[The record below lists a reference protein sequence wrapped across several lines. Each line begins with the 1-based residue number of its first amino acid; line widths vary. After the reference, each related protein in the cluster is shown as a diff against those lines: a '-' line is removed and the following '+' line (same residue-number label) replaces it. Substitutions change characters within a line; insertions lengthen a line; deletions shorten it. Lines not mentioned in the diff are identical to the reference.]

1 MNAKRI
7 AAIIGLIGIG
17 ASLILLVLSAALP
30 AYKDAL
36 QSLSGIGVLLAACIA
51 GIFWLR
57 SREKS
62 ESDSE
67 DDAE

>member
-7 AAIIGLIGIG
+7 AAIIGLIGIF
-17 ASLILLVLSAALP
+17 ASLILLVLSAVLP

-36 QSLSGIGVLLAACIA
+36 QSLSGIGFLLAACIA

-57 SREKS
+57 SRKKNEP
-62 ESDSE
+62 DSE
-67 DDAE
+67 EDAE

>member
-7 AAIIGLIGIG
+7 AAIIGLLGIF
-17 ASLILLVLSAALP
+17 ASLILLLLSAVLP

-36 QSLSGIGVLLAACIA
+36 QGLSGIGFLLAACIS
-51 GIFWLR
+51 GVFFLR

-62 ESDSE
+62 EA
-67 DDAE
+67 DDGDEE

>member
-7 AAIIGLIGIG
+7 AAIVGLIGIF
-17 ASLILLVLSAALP
+17 ASIILLVLSAALP

-36 QSLSGIGVLLAACIA
+36 QGLSGIGFLLGACVA